1 MWTSG
6 MSGQSPVV
14 TRPRVYGAAD
24 RAASSAGVVGFSSIQ
39 KETRGVCGFEE
50 EEELMECDPRVR
62 CKFINKAKFCCS
74 RHNVCC
80 AIDGFR
86 RAGVEALGADA
97 SASSG

>member
-1 MWTSG
+1 
-6 MSGQSPVV
+6 
-14 TRPRVYGAAD
+14 
-24 RAASSAGVVGFSSIQ
+24 
-39 KETRGVCGFEE
+39 
-50 EEELMECDPRVR
+50 MECDPRVR